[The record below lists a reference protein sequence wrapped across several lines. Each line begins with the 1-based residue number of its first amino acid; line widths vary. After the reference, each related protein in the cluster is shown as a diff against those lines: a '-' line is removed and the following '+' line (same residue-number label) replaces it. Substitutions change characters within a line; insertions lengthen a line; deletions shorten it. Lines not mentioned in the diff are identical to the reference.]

1 MSAAAARL
9 DFTSPSYCQAYSR
22 INAMVVVG
30 EGLAD
35 RHFRRLACLL
45 PADRDELLRLGA
57 MEARHAADFVGCGRN
72 LGVKPDSGLAR
83 RLLAPLQAQFAQ
95 ADAAGDVVPC
105 LVIQCL
111 IIECFAVA
119 AYRCYLP
126 VADPYAAPI
135 TEAVMRDEH
144 EHLNYGEQ
152 WLRPRLAAVREQVEA
167 CCREA
172 VPVALAML
180 QTLRPDLEAI
190 GMEPTDVVGEFVAGF
205 QESLDAIGYTPHEAR
220 ALVGR
225 LTAGMQRIRNPKIA

>member
-1 MSAAAARL
+1 MSP
-9 DFTSPSYCQAYSR
+9 DFTAPSYRNAYSR
-22 INAMVVVG
+22 INAMVIVG

-35 RHFRRLACLL
+35 RHFRRLASLL

-83 RLLAPLQAQFAQ
+83 RLLAPLQEQFAQ
-95 ADAAGDVVPC
+95 ADASGDVVSC

-119 AYRCYLP
+119 AYECYLP
-126 VADPYAAPI
+126 VADPYARPI
-135 TEAVMRDEH
+135 TDAVMRDEH

-152 WLRPRLAAVREQVEA
+152 WLRPRFEAVREQVEQ
-167 CCREA
+167 CCRQA
-172 VPVALAML
+172 VPVALGML

-190 GMEPTDVVGEFVAGF
+190 GIDATDLVAEFVVRF
-205 QESLDAIGYTPHEAR
+205 QASLEAIGYAPREAR
-220 ALVGR
+220 RLVGR
-225 LTAGMQRIRNPKIA
+225 LAGASIA